1 MRFANAVTAA
11 VAGVAVVVVVGP
23 VVPVA
28 VGLALGTVVATAVTL
43 YADTDR
49 YGLAGATFLLGV
61 GTAVL
66 ASGWFPAPW
75 ARTTLLA
82 CWLFGL
88 LSLGVVVA
96 RFLLGFVGRRVVAQ
110 FVPDEEASSI
120 WDALSAFAGTLFIAW
135 SVLTAQEKAARTGG
149 IAIGGSTTMV
159 ANALG
164 YELPVVVPFVHEALS
179 VTVRGYE
186 LAIPVWA
193 LENGIDATMIVFVG
207 CVIVG
212 FHTLGTFAATWQAVK
227 DTTGYAREKAG
238 EPGPNADPTGAGGA
252 ASGQSPGRVDSEPA
266 SGGRRTADS
275 PTVRDDGR
283 QSGAGAGG
291 ADDSRQSGDSTA
303 GTAGDRR
310 ESRDQAGENGDERGT
325 SGGE

>member
-110 FVPDEEASSI
+110 FVPDEEAGSI

-159 ANALG
+159 ANAAG

-193 LENGIDATMIVFVG
+193 LENGID
-207 CVIVG
+207 
-212 FHTLGTFAATWQAVK
+212 
-227 DTTGYAREKAG
+227 
-238 EPGPNADPTGAGGA
+238 DPTGAGGA
-252 ASGQSPGRVDSEPA
+252 ASGQSPGTAASGQSPGRVDSEPA
-266 SGGRRTADS
+266 PGGRRTADS

-291 ADDSRQSGDSTA
+291 VDDSRQSGDSTA